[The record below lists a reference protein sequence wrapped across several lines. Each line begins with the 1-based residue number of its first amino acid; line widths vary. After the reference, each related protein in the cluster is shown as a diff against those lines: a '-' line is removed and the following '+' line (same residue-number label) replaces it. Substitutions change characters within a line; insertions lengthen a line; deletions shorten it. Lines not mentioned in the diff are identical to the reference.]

1 MNEPQPASA
10 PAVARTGARRSGVVV
25 PERATLSGRLAAR
38 LIWTFVRGVDLTL
51 RYHVNDPAGTLE
63 IIRTGPAIFAI
74 WHNRLTLSLMLYRR
88 YVQRPQPHRR
98 MAAIVSASRDGGMLA
113 RALELF
119 RVQPVRGSSSR
130 RGAQALL
137 EMTSWAER
145 GFDLA
150 VTPDGPRGPRYV
162 VQDGVV
168 DAASLSAL
176 PIVPACFDL
185 SRRWELKSWDR
196 FQVPIPFARVEAYF
210 GEPLRV
216 PKNVTDAERREL
228 REELQR
234 RLLAITDQWKQP
246 RAPV

>member
-1 MNEPQPASA
+1 MNELQPRPTPTVSR
-10 PAVARTGARRSGVVV
+10 PYARRSGVVR
-25 PERATLSGRLAAR
+25 PARATLGGRFVAR
-38 LIWTFVRGVDLTL
+38 LLWTFVRGVDLTL
-51 RYHVNDPAGTLE
+51 RYHLNDPSNGLE
-63 IIRTGPAIFAI
+63 VVRTGPAIFAI
-74 WHNRLTLSLMLYRR
+74 WHNRLALSLMLYRR
-88 YVQRPQPHRR
+88 YVQRPQPQRR

-145 GFDLA
+145 GYDLA

-162 VQDGVV
+162 VQEGVV
-168 DAASLSAL
+168 DAASLSGL

-196 FQVPIPFARVEAYF
+196 FQVPVPFARVRACF

-216 PKNVTDAERREL
+216 PKNVTDAERQAF

-234 RLLAITDQWKQP
+234 RLLAITDRWP
-246 RAPV
+246 RPASPA